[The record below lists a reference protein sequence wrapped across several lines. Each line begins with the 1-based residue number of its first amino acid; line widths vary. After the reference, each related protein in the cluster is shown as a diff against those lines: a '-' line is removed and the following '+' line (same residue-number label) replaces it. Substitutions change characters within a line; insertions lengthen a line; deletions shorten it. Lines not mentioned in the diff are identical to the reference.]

1 MAEGRESSNQQ
12 WGDWTAKITYVLT
25 MIGTLLFV
33 GSVFIFILL

>member
-1 MAEGRESSNQQ
+1 MGQGRETSNEQ
-12 WGDWTAKITYVLT
+12 WGNFTAKITYVLT